1 MLLAPLKARTPLVLH
16 KAGLIRSL
24 GVPWY
29 TPNLFFPQVSHGE
42 GPPSTHAWVF
52 SGQAGFVGSAQVSD
66 PREIFDLQIRRGLRE
81 AVPIFFY
88 FVTGKIQGWPI
99 WVDKEL
105 SDEELVGCLEHV
117 GILKAVAISRNLEG
131 FRGAKGLRHL
141 VCRWCP
147 TLHTFLFFLAN

>member
-52 SGQAGFVGSAQVSD
+52 SGQAGFVGSA
-66 PREIFDLQIRRGLRE
+66 
-81 AVPIFFY
+81 
-88 FVTGKIQGWPI
+88 
-99 WVDKEL
+99 
-105 SDEELVGCLEHV
+105 
-117 GILKAVAISRNLEG
+117 
-131 FRGAKGLRHL
+131 
-141 VCRWCP
+141 
-147 TLHTFLFFLAN
+147 